1 MHAPRAHARLLPFA
15 LVLACASEHRTDKN
29 ATSPTT
35 AGDGFLGSA
44 TVSVAPGTA
53 ALEGIAAGVGV
64 NKIGDGWSV
73 SFDKF
78 VISIGGFQADELSDP
93 TVHVVDLLTLP
104 DADPWY
110 TFADIERVPARDVAS
125 VGFRLSVP
133 TDGAT
138 SLPEFSADRD
148 LLIKNGWSL
157 FVSGTLINPDGKSC
171 LPGDPNDCVT
181 TAKIAFELG
190 LGAGAALTDCV
201 TLTGEGFTIIEND
214 TVDVPVV
221 IDLDRLF
228 AVDFTGDSVVMFAQ
242 WLADAD
248 IDRDGTATSDELVK
262 IAAADLFSPAYDLT
276 TAAPRPIDS
285 AYDFFV
291 SQVLASVGYR
301 GDGRCTVRVAQ

>member
-53 ALEGIAAGVGV
+53 ALEGIAAGVGG

-78 VISIGGFQADELSDP
+78 VISIGDFQADDLGDP
-93 TVHVVDLLTLP
+93 AVHVVDLLAFP
-104 DADPWY
+104 DSWY
-110 TFADIERVPARDVAS
+110 TFADIERVAPRDVAS

-133 TDGAT
+133 TEDAT
-138 SLPEFSADRD
+138 HLADFSADRD
-148 LLIKNGWSL
+148 LLIKNNWSL

-171 LPGDPNDCVT
+171 LPADPNDCVT

-201 TLTGEGFTIIEND
+201 TQTGEGFTIIEND
-214 TVDVPVV
+214 TVDVPIV

-228 AVDFTGDSVVMFAQ
+228 AVDFTGDSFVMFAQ

-276 TAAPRPIDS
+276 TGAPRPIDS

-291 SQVLASVGYR
+291 AQVLASVGYR